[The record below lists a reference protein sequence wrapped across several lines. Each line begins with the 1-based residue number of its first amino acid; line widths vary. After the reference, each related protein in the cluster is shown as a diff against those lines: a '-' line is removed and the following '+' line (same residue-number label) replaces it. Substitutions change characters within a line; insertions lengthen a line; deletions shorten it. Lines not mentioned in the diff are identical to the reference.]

1 VLVEGIVVG
10 IEARRRALRLNI
22 LIVDGTL
29 RLGLLARAVAGA
41 SRVRLLGRRQLL
53 VFVNALDSGGCGRSG
68 RSIFLN
74 LCLHN

>member
-41 SRVRLLGRRQLL
+41 RRVRLLGRRQLL
-53 VFVNALDSGGCGRSG
+53 VFVNASAHKWVSL
-68 RSIFLN
+68 L
-74 LCLHN
+74 LTV